1 MNDKEHP
8 RHAPGQ
14 EPAAAGHPTGHPL
27 IGLVDRLNKIIYY
40 ALAALMAAISVLT
53 FLQVLVRLALTASGI
68 NLSIPWSEEL
78 SRSLMIWL
86 IFLGAAYACR
96 RAQMIALT
104 FVVDMVPR
112 HLERLVDGLAALVCI
127 LFYALLVIVGW
138 KAASFGWNEMSPVLQ
153 FPRAFVYFAM
163 PVGMVLMIV
172 NTVALLFER
181 GMFSRRYVRNPASGD
196 TAVEEGSSL

>member
-1 MNDKEHP
+1 MIDNNRP
-8 RHAPGQ
+8 RPNRTGEPAPGAHS
-14 EPAAAGHPTGHPL
+14 PAHPL
-27 IGLVDRLNKIIYY
+27 IALVDRLNQVIYY
-40 ALAALMAAISVLT
+40 VLAALMAAISVLT
-53 FLQVLVRLALTASGI
+53 FLQVLVRLALNAFGL

-104 FVVDMVPR
+104 FVMDMIPR
-112 HLERLVDGLAALVCI
+112 PLERFMDGLAALLCI
-127 LFYALLVIVGW
+127 LFYGLLVVMGW
-138 KAASFGWNEMSPVLQ
+138 KAASFGWGEMSPVLQ
-153 FPRAFVYFAM
+153 FPRAYVYFAM

-181 GMFSRRYVRNPASGD
+181 GMFARHYRRNPVSGD
-196 TAVEEGSSL
+196 AAVEEGTSL